1 MTFCHGALRR
11 IRSGRPRGGETRI
24 LPIRAGHGSPRAPS
38 SAVSHLVAMTADPGQ
53 RLDRPSERAVWGRQG
68 GPPMARF
75 ITFFSYTGEAAKAM
89 IDRPSDRSAA
99 AKALVESLGG
109 TQEAFYWMQ
118 GEHDGFLI
126 TNLPDGVA
134 AAALA
139 AAVGASGAVVGLQTH
154 QIYDHDEQAAIMQR
168 AKTAGMAYK
177 PPTA

>member
-1 MTFCHGALRR
+1 
-11 IRSGRPRGGETRI
+11 
-24 LPIRAGHGSPRAPS
+24 
-38 SAVSHLVAMTADPGQ
+38 
-53 RLDRPSERAVWGRQG
+53 
-68 GPPMARF
+68 
-75 ITFFSYTGEAAKAM
+75 
-89 IDRPSDRSAA
+89 
-99 AKALVESLGG
+99 GG

-139 AAVGASGAVVGLQTH
+139 AAVGARGAVVSLQTH

-177 PPTA
+177 PPTAWARSEAGASASDRASEGLLPGPPRRRSSPARREGPSPAGSIADRGIVGRGQRRRQSPPPTREIPPRRCPRRVRRSTMSRTL

>member
-1 MTFCHGALRR
+1 
-11 IRSGRPRGGETRI
+11 
-24 LPIRAGHGSPRAPS
+24 
-38 SAVSHLVAMTADPGQ
+38 
-53 RLDRPSERAVWGRQG
+53 
-68 GPPMARF
+68 MARF

-126 TNLPDGVA
+126 TNPPDGVA